1 MYVDGD
7 WVRAHGTTL
16 GADNG
21 LGVAAIMAILEST
34 DIPHPAIEA
43 LFTDEETGMTG
54 ALNLKE
60 ESCKVKSLKWIRK
73 KMMKSTLVVLRN

>member
-1 MYVDGD
+1 
-7 WVRAHGTTL
+7 
-16 GADNG
+16 
-21 LGVAAIMAILEST
+21 MAILEST

-60 ESCKVKSLKWIRK
+60 ESCKVKSLNGYGR
-73 KMMKSTLVVLRN
+73 R